1 MANWTNPTLSSTY
14 TNCLTEIKDRDD
26 SAIKMMEGTTESNVA
41 TASKRYNTSNDKF
54 ERYNGS
60 AWSTLPFH
68 TPIDNHIANTAL
80 HTAPPAGG
88 IMMWGTGVAP
98 TGWLMC
104 NGSAVSRSTYSA
116 LFAVIGSNFGGGD
129 GSTTFNLPNFI
140 GNIPIGLNS
149 GVTAINTINKK
160 TGSLDHTHS
169 IGTHAH
175 GVNAHSHGLANHQHG
190 VPGHYHNLE
199 DHNHFVLSHYHGTR
213 AEGADIVINSG
224 GSHAHTV
231 NSKFNVAVFNTDST
245 RVTIGNPSGG
255 TNSNTPT
262 TATSSNHSHA
272 NSDFSGNVGRV
283 ASGRNGDTDNQAI
296 TGYSNGSGTRFQ
308 TDTQGG
314 GNTNSITNNTSDNSS
329 GATTDSQGVGTVGT
343 NNPPVMAINFI
354 IKT

>member
-98 TGWLMC
+98 TGWLLC

-169 IGTHAH
+169 VGTHSHNVNSHAH
-175 GVNAHSHGLANHQHG
+175 GMKNHVHGQPGHAHSQT
-190 VPGHYHNLE
+190 
-199 DHNHFVLSHYHGTR
+199 DHNHFVLSHYHDTR
-213 AEGADIVINSG
+213 GAGATIAINSG
-224 GSHAHTV
+224 GSHSHYV
-231 NSKFNVAVFNTDST
+231 NAKYGGSDGSGSNRAQTASSSSGTNDSSSIVAV
-245 RVTIGNPSGG
+245 
-255 TNSNTPT
+255 
-262 TATSSNHSHA
+262 TSSNHSHS
-272 NSDFSGNVGRV
+272 NGDITGVVGNGS
-283 ASGRNGDTDNQAI
+283 SGRNGDADNQVI
-296 TGYSNGSGTRFQ
+296 TGYMIGAPMNTGSGGS
-308 TDTQGG
+308 D
-314 GNTNSITNNTSDNSS
+314 NTYGPSDNTSDAAST
-329 GATTDSQGVGTVGT
+329 TTDSQGVGTIGT